1 MEEAGNS
8 RKKEP
13 GTWMSFLVF
22 GIAIAIIL
30 TGVVILEFDVHIVL
44 LLALIFVCVVS
55 ATLGYS
61 FDDLVEFMK
70 KSLGQA
76 MSAMIIFIFIGVII
90 ASWIFSGTVQTL
102 IYYGLQ
108 YISPAVFL
116 PSWLTFVQL
125 DVNVHRDVLGNNWY
139 NGYRYD
145 GNWKRYGDS
154 AGCDRRAW

>member
-1 MEEAGNS
+1 MEEADNS
-8 RKKEP
+8 KKKEP

-116 PSWLTFVQL
+116 PVGLLLCCPSFCHERIHISVCFRESFFT
-125 DVNVHRDVLGNNWY
+125 VHHSRSGHF
-139 NGYRYD
+139 
-145 GNWKRYGDS
+145 S
-154 AGCDRRAW
+154 

>member
-30 TGVVILEFDVHIVL
+30 TGVVILDYDIHIVL
-44 LLALIFVCVVS
+44 LLALVFVCVVS
-55 ATLGYS
+55 GTLGYS
-61 FDDLVEFMK
+61 FDEQVEFMK
-70 KSLGQA
+70 KALGQA

-108 YISPAVFL
+108 YISPTVFL
-116 PSWLTFVQL
+116 PMGLI
-125 DVNVHRDVLGNNWY
+125 
-139 NGYRYD
+139 
-145 GNWKRYGDS
+145 
-154 AGCDRRAW
+154 

>member
-1 MEEAGNS
+1 MEEADNS
-8 RKKEP
+8 KKKEP

-76 MSAMIIFIFIGVII
+76 MSAMIIFYWCYYCFLDFFRNSTNIDLLWI
-90 ASWIFSGTVQTL
+90 A
-102 IYYGLQ
+102 IY
-108 YISPAVFL
+108 
-116 PSWLTFVQL
+116 
-125 DVNVHRDVLGNNWY
+125 
-139 NGYRYD
+139 
-145 GNWKRYGDS
+145 
-154 AGCDRRAW
+154 

>member
-1 MEEAGNS
+1 MEVETWVDTDIEEKGRRNFMEEADNS
-8 RKKEP
+8 KKKEP

-70 KSLGQA
+70 KSLG
-76 MSAMIIFIFIGVII
+76 
-90 ASWIFSGTVQTL
+90 
-102 IYYGLQ
+102 
-108 YISPAVFL
+108 
-116 PSWLTFVQL
+116 
-125 DVNVHRDVLGNNWY
+125 
-139 NGYRYD
+139 
-145 GNWKRYGDS
+145 
-154 AGCDRRAW
+154 

>member
-1 MEEAGNS
+1 MEEADNS
-8 RKKEP
+8 KKKEP

-90 ASWIFSGTVQTL
+90 ASWIFSGTVQTWIA
-102 IYYGLQ
+102 IY
-108 YISPAVFL
+108 
-116 PSWLTFVQL
+116 
-125 DVNVHRDVLGNNWY
+125 
-139 NGYRYD
+139 
-145 GNWKRYGDS
+145 
-154 AGCDRRAW
+154 

>member
-1 MEEAGNS
+1 MGES
-8 RKKEP
+8 DRSKKKEP
-13 GTWMSFLVF
+13 GTMMSFLVF

-90 ASWIFSGTVQTL
+90 ASWIFGTVQTL

-116 PSWLTFVQL
+116 PVGLLLCSLTSMSI
-125 DVNVHRDVLGNNWY
+125 DVLGNNWY

-145 GNWKRYGDS
+145 GTEVVVVFHLL
-154 AGCDRRAW
+154 